1 MNFVDVASDY
11 RRAVLSVIG
20 PKLLELKFFNCDG
33 IDIAAELLPCKKVE
47 DVFINKGSLL
57 VPISPGVD
65 IPADSF
71 MPSLKYLFLTIC
83 SSDISRLLETSRPS
97 FVKLICNCV
106 HFGIPEAS
114 SHSWGDL
121 PSLWPNL
128 VSLLISNRNRSI
140 STEGLRQMR
149 SAIPQLKKLN
159 NLALPEELVTLGAE
173 EDEPLVREMEHE
185 LRRRYPEFAI
195 RFYPEDT
202 EDFCMY

>member
-1 MNFVDVASDY
+1 M
-11 RRAVLSVIG
+11 G
-20 PKLLELKFFNCDG
+20 PQLLKLNYFNCFA
-33 IDIAAELLPCKKVE
+33 IDVVAELLPCKKVE
-47 DVFINKGSLL
+47 DMFINKGSLL

-65 IPADSF
+65 IPADRF

-185 LRRRYPEFAI
+185 LRRRYPDFSI
-195 RFYPEDT
+195 RFYPEEPD
-202 EDFCMY
+202 DFCMY